1 MEDEANTKT
10 PTLAEIKT
18 YLRVDGTTEDDL
30 ITHFIAAAVSTIENI
45 LRHPISDY
53 DVVPDDIR
61 TAIDNCYAIYVGCNE
76 VAKML
81 WELFEDEG
89 YTTPIEDIRTPVL
102 YPAFFIYDQDNY
114 HWLYLNDLEEE
125 YNRLLELKTTAENI
139 LLQ

>member
-1 MEDEANTKT
+1 MIEKHIYQCEVCGKEFNDEEDCRKHEMEHTASF
-10 PTLAEIKT
+10 IKN
-18 YLRVDGTTEDDL
+18 
-30 ITHFIAAAVSTIENI
+30 AVVMMNNGGEV
-45 LRHPISDY
+45 LPL
-53 DVVPDDIR
+53 DDIR

-76 VAKML
+76 AAKIL

-114 HWLYLNDLEEE
+114 HWLYFNDLEEE

>member
-1 MEDEANTKT
+1 MIEKHIYQCEVCGKEFNDEEDCRRHEMEHTASF
-10 PTLAEIKT
+10 IKN
-18 YLRVDGTTEDDL
+18 
-30 ITHFIAAAVSTIENI
+30 AVVMMNNGGEV
-45 LRHPISDY
+45 LPL
-53 DVVPDDIR
+53 DDIR

-76 VAKML
+76 AAKIL

-114 HWLYLNDLEEE
+114 HWLYFNDLEEK

>member
-1 MEDEANTKT
+1 MIEKHIYQCEVCGKEFNVEEDCRKHEMEHNTAK
-10 PTLAEIKT
+10 LKGA
-18 YLRVDGTTEDDL
+18 VVMMDDGGEVL
-30 ITHFIAAAVSTIENI
+30 P
-45 LRHPISDY
+45 L
-53 DVVPDDIR
+53 DDIH
-61 TAIDNCYAIYVGCNE
+61 TAIERTYAIYVGCKE
-76 VAKML
+76 AADIL
-81 WELFEDEG
+81 WELFGDEG